1 MSEELARQFHEA
13 YERLAPQFSY
23 TTREA
28 SAKPWDEVPHNN
40 QLLMIA
46 VTDEIENA
54 RIKQLDADLTALK
67 AQLDEANEKLRWH
80 LISESLPDTGLL
92 LVADSEDW
100 SSIEYRW
107 FDDELGLPAWINCWM
122 YAENLVPEGGIVTPT
137 SEA

>member
-67 AQLDEANEKLRWH
+67 AQLDEANKGFAAIFG
-80 LISESLPDTGLL
+80 LISASHGVAGLHLNGDVAPWDDLLKGGSLEEWLID
-92 LVADSEDW
+92 
-100 SSIEYRW
+100 
-107 FDDELGLPAWINCWM
+107 LP
-122 YAENLVPEGGIVTPT
+122 TDPT
-137 SEA
+137 SEVKG